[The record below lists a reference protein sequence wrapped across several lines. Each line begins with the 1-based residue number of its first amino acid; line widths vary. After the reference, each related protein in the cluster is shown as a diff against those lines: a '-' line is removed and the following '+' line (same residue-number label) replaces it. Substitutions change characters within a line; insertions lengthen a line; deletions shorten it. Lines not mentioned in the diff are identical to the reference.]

1 MESMWYVVL
10 QGCKLPI
17 KLVQDYGIN
26 LPDGSG
32 MNREVHVPFC
42 EGLAGKFS
50 SVYSPNILFITINDK
65 CYNKM
70 KDLTLIFLIFD
81 PDFFASS
88 KCCR

>member
-42 EGLAGKFS
+42 EGLAGKFRRS
-50 SVYSPNILFITINDK
+50 
-65 CYNKM
+65 
-70 KDLTLIFLIFD
+70 TLRV
-81 PDFFASS
+81 P
-88 KCCR
+88 